1 MERLLESVLCRMKL
15 KKVINV
21 DEEDVYRFGLE
32 CLLLEVIHY
41 SSYIVISFILKM
53 TIPMLVSAMVL
64 IPLRRKSG
72 GYHARTRGRCYLFS
86 CTIVVVT
93 CLLNKIIFPLWL
105 SIITLL
111 LSNVIVVALTPVENE
126 NRSLDQTEQKKF
138 RKQAL
143 VILMMADVA
152 VIISYIADWVIFQW
166 LLNGVIIAAQLTLF
180 GKLQTK
186 CR

>member
-1 MERLLESVLCRMKL
+1 MESVLFRMKL

-72 GYHARTRGRCYLFS
+72 GYHARTRVRCYLFS
-86 CTIVVVT
+86 CTIVAVV

-111 LSNVIVVALTPVENE
+111 LSNVIVVALAPVENE
-126 NRSLDQTEQKKF
+126 NRSFDQTERKKF

-143 VILMMADVA
+143 IILMMADMA
-152 VIISYIADWVIFQW
+152 VIISGIADGVIFQW
-166 LLNGVIIAAQLTLF
+166 LLNGVVIAAQLTLF